1 MWVYLLVDEYPRIL
15 CRVTK
20 KPIIFNHT
28 LKIPNIFTT
37 KITKGKIMANSNL
50 LKEAIADAKAVRE
63 TAIANAKI
71 ALEEAFTPRLQ
82 SILSQKLTA
91 EMEGEEE
98 DTELEEENVVEATEE
113 VNEEEA
119 EEESTETVEES
130 TEEVTEE
137 TVTEEEESEEGEEVS
152 EGEESEEEEVSEGE
166 YNADGEEEVVAEEAA
181 EEEDEDELDLES
193 IIRELEEELD
203 DEEEEEVHGIA
214 NDVVDGHEDEMHEEE
229 DEKSAEI
236 AELKARLAELEG
248 EEEMH
253 EEESEEEMHDDE
265 EIDLD
270 EILREMGY
278 GDDEEE
284 EVNEEEESDELDVA
298 KAELEEAITTIKVL
312 KKTIN
317 EVNLLNAKL
326 LYTNKLFRSYELT
339 NEQKHKV
346 VETLD
351 RTGNVR
357 EVKLVFSTLAESFK
371 FTGTTKKTKQTAK
384 LTESFASK
392 PVASTAPSKE
402 VITESTNTMAD
413 RFKQL
418 ANIK

>member
-1 MWVYLLVDEYPRIL
+1 
-15 CRVTK
+15 
-20 KPIIFNHT
+20 
-28 LKIPNIFTT
+28 
-37 KITKGKIMANSNL
+37 MANSKL

-82 SILSQKLTA
+82 SILSKKLQS

-98 DTELEEENVVEATEE
+98 EAD
-113 VNEEEA
+113 VNEEYGA
-119 EEESTETVEES
+119 EDTSDADSSAIGDGENKQPADDANDSSDIAQGNPDTDVETAQ
-130 TEEVTEE
+130 T
-137 TVTEEEESEEGEEVS
+137 GEEDD
-152 EGEESEEEEVSEGE
+152 
-166 YNADGEEEVVAEEAA
+166 NIEVVAEAEEDEIPGETQSRI

-193 IIRELEEELD
+193 IIRELEDELGGEEPTEEPSEESPV
-203 DEEEEEVHGIA
+203 DE
-214 NDVVDGHEDEMHEEE
+214 EDEMH
-229 DEKSAEI
+229 AEPD
-236 AELKARLAELEG
+236 ADNMGG
-248 EEEMH
+248 E
-253 EEESEEEMHDDE
+253 SDHDADNIGEDE

-278 GDDEEE
+278 GDDEEAVE
-284 EVNEEEESDELDVA
+284 EGEDEDAAEAMAA
-298 KAELEEAITTIKVL
+298 KDAELEEAYNVIKSL
-312 KKTIN
+312 KSTIN

-326 LYTNKLFRSYELT
+326 LYTNKLFRSYDLT

-351 RTGNVR
+351 RTQNVR
-357 EVKLVFSTLAESFK
+357 EVKLVFSTLAESMK
-371 FTGTTKKTKQTAK
+371 IGGTAKKVKAQTK

-392 PVASTAPSKE
+392 QVASTAPKKE
-402 VITESTNTMAD
+402 IIAESNGLAD